1 MADREVKRTEV
12 TREED
17 LGPEAHETRHTTVV
31 ASDDGA
37 ARGANIAK
45 RLVYF
50 LLGLIET
57 ILAFRVLL
65 TLLGANRA
73 NAFADFIY
81 DISRPFAQPFFTLFG
96 YDANTSEM
104 SRLEIGTIVAMIVY
118 AVVAWGILAL
128 IDLPSR
134 SDNV

>member
-1 MADREVKRTEV
+1 MADHEVKRTEV

-17 LGPEAHETRHTTVV
+17 LGPESHETRHTTEITE
-31 ASDDGA
+31 SDGV
-37 ARGANIAK
+37 ARGSSIAK

-96 YDANTSEM
+96 YDAATGEL
-104 SRLEIGTIVAMIVY
+104 SRLELGTIVAMIVY

-128 IDLPSR
+128 I
-134 SDNV
+134 NVPRRNGTM